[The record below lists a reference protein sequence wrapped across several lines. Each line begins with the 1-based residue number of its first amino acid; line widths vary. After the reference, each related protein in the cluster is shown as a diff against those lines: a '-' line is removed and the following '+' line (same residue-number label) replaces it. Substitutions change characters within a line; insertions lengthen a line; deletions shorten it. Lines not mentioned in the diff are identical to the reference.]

1 MATPPRRDERFPVK
15 LAVSYRT
22 QGAFLV
28 SYSVNLSRGG
38 IFIETATPMPV
49 GTEVTLRLEVPD
61 AGSFDLVGQVA
72 WVRDAAPDGMPIGMG
87 VQLHELDERYG
98 AAIDRMVQDFVGLTV
113 LVLAGAQERLAL
125 LGRYV
130 RSIISCEVLEAMTL
144 EEADAALAA
153 DPDLVI
159 VDVERS
165 ASLSARSIDNIK
177 QRTQAPVILLAGDLR
192 TRELGKSAGAD
203 EVLETPP
210 SFSVL
215 QGAVIRTL
223 SRPAKIEPRGQ
234 H

>member
-1 MATPPRRDERFPVK
+1 MSTPPRRDERFPVK

-38 IFIETATPMPV
+38 IFIESPSPLPV
-49 GTEVTLRLEVPD
+49 GTEVTLRLDVPD
-61 AGSFDLVGQVA
+61 AGAFDLVGQVA
-72 WVRDAAPDGMPIGMG
+72 WVRDMAPDGMPVGMG
-87 VQLHELDERYG
+87 IQLHELDERYG
-98 AAIDRMVQDFVGLTV
+98 AAIDRMVQEFVGITV
-113 LVLAGAQERLAL
+113 LVLAGTQERLAL

-130 RSIISCEVLEAMTL
+130 RSIISCEVLEAMSL
-144 EEADAALAA
+144 QEAEPGLAA
-153 DPDLVI
+153 DPDLIV

-165 ASLSARSIDNIK
+165 ASLSARSIDVLK

-203 EVLETPP
+203 EVLATPP

-223 SRPAKIEPRGQ
+223 SRPAKVE